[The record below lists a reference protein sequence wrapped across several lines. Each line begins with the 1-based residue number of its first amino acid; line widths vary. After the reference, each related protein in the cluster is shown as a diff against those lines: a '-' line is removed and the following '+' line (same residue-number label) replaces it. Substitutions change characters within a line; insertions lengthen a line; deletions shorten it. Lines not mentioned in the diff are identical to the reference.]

1 MQPHTDAKMQRLLDL
16 EAQIRD
22 QRRLGGPTGA
32 LQHAHSKLLASL
44 DKAAVEAQK
53 RAHEALLL
61 EERWRKERW
70 RKEHYNRR
78 DT

>member
-1 MQPHTDAKMQRLLDL
+1 ML
-16 EAQIRD
+16 QI
-22 QRRLGGPTGA
+22 QVTSG
-32 LQHAHSKLLASL
+32 SL

-61 EERWRKERW
+61 EERWRKE
-70 RKEHYNRR
+70 HYNRR

>member
-1 MQPHTDAKMQRLLDL
+1 MQPPTDARVRLLLDL

-22 QRRLGGPTGA
+22 QRRLGGPTGT

-44 DKAAVEAQK
+44 DKAAVDAQK
-53 RAHEALLL
+53 RSHEALLL
-61 EERWRKERW
+61 EERWRKE
-70 RKEHYNRR
+70 HYNRR

>member
-1 MQPHTDAKMQRLLDL
+1 MQPPTDARMQRLLDL

-22 QRRLGGPTGA
+22 QRRLGGPTGT

-44 DKAAVEAQK
+44 DRAAVEAQK

-61 EERWRKERW
+61 EERWRKE
-70 RKEHYNRR
+70 HYNRR

>member
-1 MQPHTDAKMQRLLDL
+1 MQPPTDAKVRRLLDL

-44 DKAAVEAQK
+44 DKAAVAAQE
-53 RAHEALLL
+53 RAHKALLL
-61 EERWRKERW
+61 EERW

>member
-1 MQPHTDAKMQRLLDL
+1 MQPPTDVRMQRLLK
-16 EAQIRD
+16 IRD
-22 QRRLGGPTGA
+22 QRRLGGPTGT

-44 DKAAVEAQK
+44 DRAAVEAQK

-61 EERWRKERW
+61 EER
-70 RKEHYNRR
+70 YNRR